1 MQPDAKVLRESCI
14 VIGNASVTDLEFN
27 PLTSMSDQNRPS
39 RYNIITL
46 SSRKVMRIRK
56 TINQGF
62 VDPITLARD
71 CKNKTVFHWKA
82 QTLACKREEREKNPT
97 WLRTSCPPRAHVRL
111 KTKQIKLPF
120 FPGSGSHTGWTRWEV
135 GSFLPFERSQT
146 LEISAD
152 QGNLYEERTR
162 YSLRRAPQAQGL
174 GIFFLPRHSLSPQWE
189 KTIIISHSLYT
200 THVRVV
206 YEDI

>member
-1 MQPDAKVLRESCI
+1 MPPDVKVLRESWI
-14 VIGNASVTDLEFN
+14 VIGNPSVTDLEFN
-27 PLTSMSDQNRPS
+27 PLTSTSDQNRPS
-39 RYNIITL
+39 PYNIITL
-46 SSRKVMRIRK
+46 SRRKVMRIRK

-82 QTLACKREEREKNPT
+82 QTLACKREEREKNPA
-97 WLRTSCPPRAHVRL
+97 WLKLRARL
-111 KTKQIKLPF
+111 ALTFAWKQIKLPF

-135 GSFLPFERSQT
+135 GSFLPFERSQM

-162 YSLRRAPQAQGL
+162 YSLRRAPQVQGL

-189 KTIIISHSLYT
+189 KTIIISHLLYT